1 MNAHRR
7 PLLTLA
13 ATLVAGVAL
22 TGCGNLSEDDLIF
35 FAGLPQ
41 KKQLEMRPAGEPS
54 TLDGDQ
60 ANTAEQA
67 LEVVCADGDLRCH
80 ARNVASELNGISF
93 TLLDLVDAVLQHP
106 PTRRERDRRVWGPIF
121 DAAKQATYR
130 FEMVRVDDGTSALGT
145 FRFCVHGT
153 TGRVPARLVDQVS
166 CDVDVDEDT
175 GLALLLSGQFTPGDL
190 EGARARSGVGSLTL
204 ELSRVEPLKGVGRQL
219 IIDFDNDDART
230 ELHLGVVGALLAGTN
245 LERERVDY
253 DFVREADGSGALNFD
268 AFANLAPEQPGVE
281 NLVIG
286 AAWNGEQAGRAEAAV
301 SRVGDLENPLFVAV
315 QCWDAALGQVY
326 YRANDD
332 TEGNEGDCVFAGL

>member
-1 MNAHRR
+1 MSTARR
-7 PLLTLA
+7 PLLALA
-13 ATLVAGVAL
+13 TALVAGMAL
-22 TGCGNLSEDDLIF
+22 VGCGNLSEDDLIF

-54 TLDGDQ
+54 ALEQG
-60 ANTAEQA
+60 NSAEQA
-67 LEVVCADGDLRCH
+67 LEVPCADGDLRCH
-80 ARNVASELNGISF
+80 ARKVATDLNGISF
-93 TLLDLVDAVLQHP
+93 FLLDLVDEVLKHP
-106 PTRRERDRRVWGPIF
+106 PTRREHDRRVWGPIF
-121 DAAKQATYR
+121 DVAKQASYR

-145 FRFCVHGT
+145 FRFCVHGAA
-153 TGRVPARLVDQVS
+153 GRVPARLVDEVS
-166 CDVDVDEDT
+166 CDVDLDEDT

-219 IIDFDNDDART
+219 VIDFDNDEERT

-253 DFVREADGSGALNFD
+253 DFVREADGSGRLNFD

-286 AAWNGEQAGRAEAAV
+286 AAWDTEQAGRAEATVA
-301 SRVGDLENPLFVAV
+301 RVGDLEHPLFVAV
-315 QCWDAALGQVY
+315 QCWDAELGEVY
-326 YRANDD
+326 FRANDD
-332 TEGNEGDCVFAGL
+332 ARGDEDACVYSAL